1 MMRDSNE
8 SLLQQR
14 AHSSTE
20 LFIAMIKDPVV
31 SYDLATLETSI
42 EQLLTGAGMAYVKV
56 WNYNQYLSGGGELAL
71 SQSQDNNPSTNLG
84 FVNDRSLYRVVAPIE
99 IGAQNYGHVEIGVH
113 AKEMQATLMETIKKA
128 SFISIVEIIL
138 SALFSLLLGNWLV
151 RQLNDLRDA
160 AEAIS
165 KGKYGTQITVR
176 GKDELAQTAKL
187 FNTMSLDLK
196 NYTDNLEQLNATLEQ
211 KVADRTNDLKLSNHY
226 LNTVI
231 ENMSDGLVI
240 IDEEG
245 TVTQA
250 NPAFLNLAK
259 LPLDTSV
266 TEYHIQQWL
275 ISKGL
280 QTMDIIQSK
289 GAAQHEMQLRTLTDG
304 DVPVW
309 VSSNRITVGQQPIWL
324 INVQDLRAL
333 KRAEKIHNHE
343 AFAQGVEE
351 NKIDTLLNTTKFIKQ
366 INEQTHI
373 AEQKADLLK
382 QLTKGLHDYAKLTS
396 EELKQLPDDHQFKNL
411 RGINNLLESVERSIL
426 EHTHTGIIE
435 PSSNIATSVNE
446 LSQWFDLPPSTTN
459 PGKDTITFSL
469 HHLVDEVGM
478 QLFTEIQSN
487 QCQFIN
493 QVDQTILVR
502 GVPKGQFL
510 TACKAMVHN
519 AVEAMHNGGD
529 ITILAEQT
537 DDFLHLTI
545 NDSGTGINESLL
557 ENIAELGYHNKR
569 ADVGRGVK
577 DTLNFLH
584 LLGGNL
590 SMKNRP
596 EGGLQVIL
604 TIPTYAGVLR

>member
-8 SLLQQR
+8 TLLQQR
-14 AHSSTE
+14 AHSSAE

-31 SYDLATLETSI
+31 SYDLATLEASI
-42 EQLLTGAGMAYVKV
+42 EQLLTGTGMAYVKV
-56 WNYNQYLSGGGELAL
+56 WNYNQYLSGGGELTL
-71 SQSQDNNPSTNLG
+71 SQSQDQPSQKLG
-84 FVNDRSLYRVVAPIE
+84 FVNERSLYRVVAPIE
-99 IGAQNYGHVEIGVH
+99 IAEQNYGQVEIGIH
-113 AKEMQATLMETIKKA
+113 AKEMQATLTETIKKA
-128 SFISIVEIIL
+128 SIISVVEIIL

-165 KGKYGTQITVR
+165 DGKYGTQITVR
-176 GKDELAQTAKL
+176 GKDELAQTTKL

-196 NYTDNLEQLNATLEQ
+196 SYTDNLEQLNATLEQ

-245 TVTQA
+245 KVTKA

-289 GAAQHEMQLRTLTDG
+289 GADQHEMQLRTVTDG

-309 VSSNRITVGQQPIWL
+309 VHSNRIIVGEQPIWL

-333 KRAEKIHNHE
+333 KRAEQIHNNE
-343 AFAQGVEE
+343 AFAQGIEE
-351 NKIDTLLNTTKFIKQ
+351 NKIDTLLNTTKFIKD

-373 AEQKADLLK
+373 AEQKAHLLK
-382 QLTKGLHDYAKLTS
+382 RLAKGLHNYAHLIAAELTH
-396 EELKQLPDDHQFKNL
+396 LPDDKQFKNL
-411 RGINNLLESVERSIL
+411 HSIGNLLESVENSL
-426 EHTHTGIIE
+426 LDYTQTGIIE
-435 PSSNIATSVNE
+435 PNSNIANSVKE
-446 LSQWFDLPPSTTN
+446 LSEWFDLPPSTTS

-469 HHLVDEVGM
+469 HHLIDDVSM

-487 QCQFIN
+487 QCQLIN
-493 QVDQTILVR
+493 QVEQDILVR
-502 GVPKGQFL
+502 GVPKSQFL
-510 TACKAMVHN
+510 NACKAMISN
-519 AVEAMHNGGD
+519 AVEAMHHGGD
-529 ITILAEQT
+529 IIILAEQA
-537 DDFLHLTI
+537 DDFLRLTI

-584 LLGGNL
+584 LLGGEL
-590 SMKNRP
+590 SMQNRP
-596 EGGLQVIL
+596 EGGLQVVMV
-604 TIPTYAGVLR
+604 IPTYAGVLR